1 MYSMCNGFKV
11 KTKHLKG
18 YVKKDYQ
25 TLEFEAM
32 LNQIDCWF
40 ITGDERSDRLREV
53 TVAKLPLTMN
63 GTTHYLSVKYTKPMY
78 LGVKIHPGKFLRYI
92 VRLSK
97 AEQSW
102 RIAHMLLKNSIPVP
116 APVAFF
122 NQRFLGILWKCYYIA
137 EYLKN
142 AQNLNDY
149 LIELT
154 RNLLAEPDNHSLNLT
169 KKKVIEETGALIGKL
184 HCNGY
189 RHGDLGIG
197 NLMISW
203 NDSILRLYLV
213 DIETIIHYNHLTE
226 KEVAYDLACL
236 YHSVRNIL
244 TGVELRWL
252 LRAYFHANP
261 SWIAHKKRLL
271 REIRKQYIPIFQKYN
286 RSEERKAQ
294 HLERLRHGQ
303 RVLFIDLLKEER
315 MAEIIKDLKN
325 SFPMSEFTLLIIT
338 ENTLFYQAC
347 HLYSYLKEIRQ
358 GNYEIVID
366 WRGTLFTAIL
376 TCLSGATLRMGYRSR
391 NVIKNRVFYN
401 FLVRVHSWSTDRRI
415 RLLAPL
421 KALGITL

>member
-1 MYSMCNGFKV
+1 MYNMCDGFKV

-25 TLEFEAM
+25 TSEFEAM
-32 LNQIDCWF
+32 LDQIDSWF
-40 ITGDERSDRLREV
+40 ITEDERSDRLREV

-78 LGVKIHPGKFLRYI
+78 LGVKIHSGKFLRYI
-92 VRLSK
+92 VRPSK

-102 RIAHMLLKNSIPVP
+102 RIAHVLLKHNIPVP

-122 NQRFLGILWKCYYIA
+122 DQRFLGILWKCYYIA
-137 EYLKN
+137 AYLRN

-154 RNLLAEPDNHSLNLT
+154 RNVLAEPDNDSLNLT
-169 KKKVIEETGALIGKL
+169 KKKVIEEAGALIGKL

-203 NDSILRLYLV
+203 NNSIVRLYLV
-213 DIETIIHYNHLTE
+213 DIETITHHKHLPE

-236 YHSVRNIL
+236 YHSVRNIV
-244 TGVELRWL
+244 TGAELRCL
-252 LRAYFHANP
+252 MRAYFDANP
-261 SWIAHKKRLL
+261 SWMAHKKKLL
-271 REIRKQYIPIFQKYN
+271 REIKKQYIPIRQKYN

-303 RVLFIDLLKEER
+303 RVLFIDSLKEER
-315 MAEIIKDLKN
+315 MTEIIKNLKN
-325 SFPMSEFTLLIIT
+325 SFPMSEFTLLVIT
-338 ENTLFYQAC
+338 DNTLCYQLC
-347 HLYSYLKEIRQ
+347 NLFSYLKEIRQ
-358 GNYEIVID
+358 GDYEIVID
-366 WRGTLFTAIL
+366 WRGSLFTSVL
-376 TCLSGATLRMGYRSR
+376 TCLSGAKLRMGYRSR

-401 FLVRVHSWSTDRRI
+401 CLVRVHSWSTDRRI

-421 KALGITL
+421 KALGVAL

>member
-1 MYSMCNGFKV
+1 
-11 KTKHLKG
+11 
-18 YVKKDYQ
+18 
-25 TLEFEAM
+25 
-32 LNQIDCWF
+32 
-40 ITGDERSDRLREV
+40 
-53 TVAKLPLTMN
+53 
-63 GTTHYLSVKYTKPMY
+63 
-78 LGVKIHPGKFLRYI
+78 
-92 VRLSK
+92 
-97 AEQSW
+97 
-102 RIAHMLLKNSIPVP
+102 
-116 APVAFF
+116 
-122 NQRFLGILWKCYYIA
+122 
-137 EYLKN
+137 
-142 AQNLNDY
+142 
-149 LIELT
+149 
-154 RNLLAEPDNHSLNLT
+154 
-169 KKKVIEETGALIGKL
+169 
-184 HCNGY
+184 
-189 RHGDLGIG
+189 
-197 NLMISW
+197 LMISW
-203 NDSILRLYLV
+203 YDSIVRLYLV
-213 DIETIIHYNHLTE
+213 DIETITHHNHLPE
-226 KEVAYDLACL
+226 KDMAYDLACL

-271 REIRKQYIPIFQKYN
+271 REIRKQYIPILQKYN

-421 KALGITL
+421 KALGIAL